1 MAIEQREAYGGA
13 RTIDRAA
20 VDVGLRKYMLGV
32 YNYMASGVF
41 LTGVIA
47 MLVASSPTMLQL
59 IFGTPLKWVVILSPL
74 AFVFAMNLGL
84 NRFSATAIQ
93 AMFWGLCVAYGL
105 SFASIFLIYTGE
117 SIARVFF
124 ISAGAFAALS
134 LYGYTTKRDLS
145 PIGSFLIMGMFG
157 LIIATVV
164 NMFVGSDAMQFAI
177 SVIGVLIFAGLTAY
191 DTQMIKEMYVE
202 QEAADVRTKKSVMGA
217 MSLYISFI
225 AMFMYLLQIFGNR
238 N

>member
-1 MAIEQREAYGGA
+1 MAIEQRGAYGGA

-20 VDVGLRKYMLGV
+20 VDAGLRKYMLGV

-41 LTGVIA
+41 LTGVVA

-74 AFVFAMNLGL
+74 AFVLAMNFGL
-84 NRFSATAIQ
+84 NRFSPTTIQ
-93 AMFWGLCVAYGL
+93 AMFWGLCIAYGL
-105 SFASIFLIYTGE
+105 SFASIFLVFTGE

-164 NMFVGSDAMQFAI
+164 NMFIGSDAMQFAI

-202 QEAADVRTKKSVMGA
+202 GEESDVRTKKSVMGA
-217 MSLYISFI
+217 MRLYISFI

>member
-1 MAIEQREAYGGA
+1 MAIEQRGAYGGA

-41 LTGVIA
+41 LTGVVA

-59 IFGTPLKWVVILSPL
+59 IFGTPLKWVVMLSPL
-74 AFVFAMNLGL
+74 AFVLAMNFGL
-84 NRFSATAIQ
+84 QRFSATAIQ

-105 SFASIFLIYTGE
+105 SFASIFLVFTGE

-164 NMFVGSDAMQFAI
+164 NMFIGSDAMQFAI

-202 QEAADVRTKKSVMGA
+202 DEVSDVRKKKSVMGA
-217 MSLYISFI
+217 MSLYLSFI

>member
-1 MAIEQREAYGGA
+1 MAIEQRGAYGGA

-20 VDVGLRKYMLGV
+20 VDAGLRKYMLGV

-41 LTGVIA
+41 LTGVVA

-59 IFGTPLKWVVILSPL
+59 IFGTPLKWVVMLSPL
-74 AFVFAMNLGL
+74 AFVLAMNFGL
-84 NRFSATAIQ
+84 QRFSATAIQ

-105 SFASIFLIYTGE
+105 SFASIFLVFTGE

-164 NMFVGSDAMQFAI
+164 NMFIGSDAMQFAI

-202 QEAADVRTKKSVMGA
+202 DEVSDVRKKKSVMGA

>member
-1 MAIEQREAYGGA
+1 MAIEQRGAYGGA

-41 LTGVIA
+41 LTGVVA

-74 AFVFAMNLGL
+74 AFVLAMNFGL
-84 NRFSATAIQ
+84 QRFSATAIQ

-105 SFASIFLIYTGE
+105 SFASIFLVFTGE

-164 NMFVGSDAMQFAI
+164 NMF
-177 SVIGVLIFAGLTAY
+177 IGVLIFAGLTAY

-202 QEAADVRTKKSVMGA
+202 DEESDVRTKKSVMGA
-217 MSLYISFI
+217 MALYISFI

>member
-1 MAIEQREAYGGA
+1 MAIEQRGAYGGA

-41 LTGVIA
+41 LTGVVA

-74 AFVFAMNLGL
+74 AFVLAMNFGL
-84 NRFSATAIQ
+84 QRFSATAIQ

-105 SFASIFLIYTGE
+105 SFASIFLVFTGE

-124 ISAGAFAALS
+124 ISAGAFTALS

-164 NMFVGSDAMQFAI
+164 NMFIGSDAMQFAI

-202 QEAADVRTKKSVMGA
+202 DEESDVRTKKSVMGA
-217 MSLYISFI
+217 MALYISFI

>member
-1 MAIEQREAYGGA
+1 
-13 RTIDRAA
+13 
-20 VDVGLRKYMLGV
+20 
-32 YNYMASGVF
+32 
-41 LTGVIA
+41 
-47 MLVASSPTMLQL
+47 MLQL

-74 AFVFAMNLGL
+74 AFVLAMNFGL
-84 NRFSATAIQ
+84 QRFSATAIQ

-105 SFASIFLIYTGE
+105 SFASIFLVFTGE

-164 NMFVGSDAMQFAI
+164 NMFIGSDAMQFAI

-202 QEAADVRTKKSVMGA
+202 DEESDVRTKKSVMGA
-217 MSLYISFI
+217 MALYISFI

>member
-1 MAIEQREAYGGA
+1 MAIEQRGAYGGA

-41 LTGVIA
+41 LTGVVA

-74 AFVFAMNLGL
+74 AFVLAMNFGL
-84 NRFSATAIQ
+84 QRFSATAIQ

-105 SFASIFLIYTGE
+105 SFASIFLVFTGE

-164 NMFVGSDAMQFAI
+164 NMFIGSDAMQFAI

-202 QEAADVRTKKSVMGA
+202 DEESDVRTKKSVMGA
-217 MSLYISFI
+217 MALYISFI

>member
-1 MAIEQREAYGGA
+1 MAIEQRGAYGGA

-41 LTGVIA
+41 LTGVVA

-59 IFGTPLKWVVILSPL
+59 IFGTPLKWVVMLSPL
-74 AFVFAMNLGL
+74 AFVLAMNFGL
-84 NRFSATAIQ
+84 QRFSATAIQ

-105 SFASIFLIYTGE
+105 SFASIFLVFTGE

-164 NMFVGSDAMQFAI
+164 NMFIGSDAMQFAI

-202 QEAADVRTKKSVMGA
+202 DEVSDVRKKKSVMGA